1 MLLAEDGIQRL
12 IGLGF
17 LTAAGRAVVMHRL
30 ISTFTIQSLPDAST
44 QISVENTLITFIRDN
59 KMQGVYTFAKLPI
72 SSTHLHHLMEQ
83 AIPRRDLHSARLI
96 NLWGKHLRDVGELAQ
111 AVNLFL
117 QAYGIL
123 VQCVGKID
131 PESVQS
137 LLHIGNC
144 YIRLSAFRR
153 AYPYLEQY
161 LQACEQL
168 QPPDFPKIARAAD
181 QFGIVNITLGD
192 YVQANT
198 HLERALELRL
208 HYLDPDHLYVG
219 SSLVN
224 LCALKLKRGDYEK
237 GRELAARALEIKLKK
252 VGEDH
257 PDTAIA
263 LNSLADC
270 YLGLGNLEQAETFA
284 QKSLTVRQ
292 STLGSQHLQTA
303 YSLDTLGLIRM
314 AQGQYEAADKRLT
327 HSNSPKNV
335 W

>member
-1 MLLAEDGIQRL
+1 
-12 IGLGF
+12 
-17 LTAAGRAVVMHRL
+17 
-30 ISTFTIQSLPDAST
+30 
-44 QISVENTLITFIRDN
+44 
-59 KMQGVYTFAKLPI
+59 
-72 SSTHLHHLMEQ
+72 
-83 AIPRRDLHSARLI
+83 
-96 NLWGKHLRDVGELAQ
+96 
-111 AVNLFL
+111 
-117 QAYGIL
+117 
-123 VQCVGKID
+123 
-131 PESVQS
+131 
-137 LLHIGNC
+137 
-144 YIRLSAFRR
+144 
-153 AYPYLEQY
+153 
-161 LQACEQL
+161 
-168 QPPDFPKIARAAD
+168 
-181 QFGIVNITLGD
+181 
-192 YVQANT
+192 
-198 HLERALELRL
+198 
-208 HYLDPDHLYVG
+208 
-219 SSLVN
+219 
-224 LCALKLKRGDYEK
+224 KLKRGDYEK